1 MKIRV
6 YWAYPDLFEI
16 RHTYHD
22 IPLPSNYVLTEEKIK
37 QAKQKAAKILF
48 GLFWVDIQEEYYE
61 IIKD

>member
-16 RHTYHD
+16 RHTYQD
-22 IPLPSNYVLTEEKIK
+22 IPLPSNYVLTEENIK

-48 GLFWVDIQEEYYE
+48 GLFWVDVQEEYYE